1 MVDRNNN
8 GVTQILY
15 HSITSSLHYFITLLL
30 HHFLR
35 KASVFGFN
43 IDEINA

>member
-15 HSITSSLHYFITLLL
+15 HSITPLL

-43 IDEINA
+43 VDKINA